1 MPSQQVRAIVSR
13 YQDRLAY
20 FRGLQQLP
28 GSTWTDSTVS
38 RWMVPHLAEAAQALY
53 RLGLDR
59 DQVAGLLAEPSP
71 EPRPARTISEHM
83 NRVIRGG

>member
-1 MPSQQVRAIVSR
+1 MPSQQVRAIVDR

-20 FRGLQQLP
+20 FRGLAAVP
-28 GSTWTDSTVS
+28 GSNWTAATVD
-38 RWMVPHLAEAAQALY
+38 RWMLPHRAEAAAALY

-71 EPRPARTISEHM
+71 EPRPPGTISEHM